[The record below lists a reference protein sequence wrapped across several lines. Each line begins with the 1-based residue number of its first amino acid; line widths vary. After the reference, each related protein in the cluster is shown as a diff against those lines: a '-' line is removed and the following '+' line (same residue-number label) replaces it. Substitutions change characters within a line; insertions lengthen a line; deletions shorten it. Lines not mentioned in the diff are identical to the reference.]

1 MPAQD
6 TAAAPIPG
14 KPIALSNALS
24 NDSFKDLYVLH
35 FIHKASSTHVQ
46 QKVFRGTGDF
56 KDIVTRA
63 KTHCENTGMRFVFV
77 KPFISDFE
85 EDEKKHRS
93 SY

>member
-1 MPAQD
+1 MPIASNELVL
-6 TAAAPIPG
+6 PG
-14 KPIALSNALS
+14 KPLPLPP
-24 NDSFKDLYVLH
+24 NDTFKDIYVLH

-46 QKVFRGTGDF
+46 QKVFRAVGDF

-63 KTHCENTGMRFVFV
+63 KMHCENTGIRFVFL